1 MAYNQN
7 NLMRVSGS
15 LGGGGVLSTIWIYK
29 SADTYAVVKAA
40 NYISN
45 AREMGIQARD
55 LVIIED
61 TATPATTLAN
71 ILTVTATTCTMSQ
84 TGVVVAE

>member
-1 MAYNQN
+1 MAYNAN

-15 LGGGGVLSTIWIYK
+15 LGGGGILATIWLYK
-29 SADTYAVVKAA
+29 SADTFATVKAA

-45 AREMGIQARD
+45 ARDMGVQARD
-55 LVIIED
+55 LVVVMD

-71 ILTVTATTCTMSQ
+71 ILTVTATTCTMSA